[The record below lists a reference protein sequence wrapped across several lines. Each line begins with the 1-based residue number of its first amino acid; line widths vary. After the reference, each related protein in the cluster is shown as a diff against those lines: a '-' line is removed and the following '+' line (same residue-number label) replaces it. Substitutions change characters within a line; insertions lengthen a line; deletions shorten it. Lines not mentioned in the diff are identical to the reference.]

1 MTNQDFAFIFSVEA
15 ARTLLTSPDK
25 TRDVPGP
32 VRVVSTDQVQ
42 PVAVAPQVIVPTAQ
56 VVGPVPG
63 GVPGPVRIVPGPL
76 PAQARVVPV
85 LTGVAGPQVMP
96 VPAQPATV
104 PRPAPEPEL
113 ASVRDPVPVTAEDIE
128 AGWISRTVVI
138 NGCEF
143 TRIGKVY
150 YNSRGRLV
158 IPKLRTGKVVQ
169 R

>member
-1 MTNQDFAFIFSVEA
+1 MTHQDFVFIFSVEA
-15 ARTLLTSPDK
+15 ARTLWTSPDGS
-25 TRDVPGP
+25 RDVPGP
-32 VRVVSTDQVQ
+32 VVRVDSSDQVQ
-42 PVAVAPQVIVPTAQ
+42 PVAVAPLVIVPPAQ
-56 VVGPVPG
+56 VVGLVPVTVVPGLVPVP
-63 GVPGPVRIVPGPL
+63 
-76 PAQARVVPV
+76 ATRVVPLV
-85 LTGVAGPQVMP
+85 TVPGVGPQVISG
-96 VPAQPATV
+96 PAQPATV

-128 AGWISRTVVI
+128 AGWISRTVVR